1 MPESLLTYLLKHL
14 ALFPGAR
21 FLESDLRA
29 RCAEG
34 FARLVEQRLLRFV
47 QTDPDQAT
55 YPCPTPWAEGCDRV
69 VSRVQ
74 DRLWAVCTCPANE
87 PPIPLSPEDLNRWRV
102 DLEALARR
110 FREANGLRG
119 NSADLDGRVFF
130 LGETQRDGLSV
141 AFALG
146 LIDDREALAR
156 LKALPNLLS
165 RQCDRFVVA
174 CPSFAPAPREQ
185 RELES
190 LDVFV
195 VPLGAP
201 DPFLLDYS
209 AALGKPARKAPRV
222 VLSDEE
228 DRDFGLMGFK
238 SRLPIRITGRTERRK
253 GNVIDVAGHG
263 VILTDAPFRM
273 FLRLVVAL
281 CETTDGFLSRNDLR
295 YGTGIDSEGVL
306 APDGLD
312 QALSRLRAPFQPA
325 LEGLQR
331 THFIEARSSH
341 VRLSTHRGYV
351 TWDRE
356 ALLRHQDGWVRGLAA
371 RLPEGW

>member
-1 MPESLLTYLLKHL
+1 MAHLLGHL

-21 FLESDLRA
+21 FLESDLSA

-69 VSRVQ
+69 VSRVE

-102 DLEALARR
+102 DLQAVTRR

-119 NSADLDGRVFF
+119 NSEDLDGRMFF
-130 LGETQRDGLSV
+130 LGETQRDGLSN

-146 LIDDREALAR
+146 LIDDREAVTR
-156 LKALPNLLS
+156 LKALPNSLS
-165 RQCDRFVVA
+165 RQYDRLVVA
-174 CPSFAPAPREQ
+174 CPSFVPAPRER

-209 AALGKPARKAPRV
+209 AALRKPARKAPRV
-222 VLSDEE
+222 VLSDDEE
-228 DRDFGLMGFK
+228 EEFERLGFK
-238 SRLPIRITGRTERRK
+238 SRLPIRITGRIERRK
-253 GNVIDVAGHG
+253 GNVIDVAGHS
-263 VILTDAPFRM
+263 VVLTDAPFKM
-273 FLRLVVAL
+273 LLRLVVAL
-281 CETTDGFLSRNDLR
+281 CETTDGFLSRNELT
-295 YGTGIDSEGVL
+295 YGAGIDSEGVL

-341 VRLSTHRGYV
+341 VRLSTYRRYV

-356 ALLRHQDGWVRGLAA
+356 ALRGHQDGWVRGLAA